1 MSSSQSGMPSVA
13 ASSTWRDPDN
23 VRQPAGDV
31 HAWWPGT
38 NQTLCGTPLSRA
50 RLDRFPHVLWA
61 DAVWTEGTAEPGAPI
76 MALCRRCAAAARP
89 RRDRTGHRRR
99 TVRRS

>member
-1 MSSSQSGMPSVA
+1 MSSSQRGMPSVA
-13 ASSTWRDPDN
+13 ASSTWRDEDG

-50 RLDRFPHVLWA
+50 RLDRFQHVLWA
-61 DAVWTEGTAEPGAPI
+61 DAVWVEGTAEPGAPV
-76 MALCRRCAAAARP
+76 MALCHRCAAASRP
-89 RRDRTGHRRR
+89 RRTADGRGRR
-99 TVRRS
+99 TARRA

>member
-1 MSSSQSGMPSVA
+1 MPSVA
-13 ASSTWRDPDN
+13 ASSTWHDADN

-31 HAWWPGT
+31 HAWRPGT

-50 RLDRFPHVLWA
+50 RLDRFQHVLWA
-61 DAVWTEGTAEPGAPI
+61 DALWMAQTAEPGAPI

-89 RRDRTGHRRR
+89 RRANTGHSRR
-99 TVRRS
+99 TSRCD